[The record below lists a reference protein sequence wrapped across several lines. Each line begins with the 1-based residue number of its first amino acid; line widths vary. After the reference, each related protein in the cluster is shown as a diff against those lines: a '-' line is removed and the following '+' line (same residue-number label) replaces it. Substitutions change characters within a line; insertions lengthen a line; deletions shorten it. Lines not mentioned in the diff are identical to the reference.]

1 MGSDRVRSL
10 VAAIF
15 NTRDVEI
22 DCQRFMDV
30 VATYVDA
37 EVGGLG
43 TADVE
48 ATVPHHARMCPAC
61 AELYEALHHVAALEA
76 DGALPSA
83 DELWAELEAMVSTS
97 PPHTTAADAGPGQ
110 GADRGRD
117 SSGQHGS
124 SSRAPGGARGGP
136 DIGAARQGWLGGWR
150 QSVSRQGLSRGW
162 GPVTAAAALAIIAV
176 LSVGWARS
184 RGEAAELRQA
194 LNRVASSQVTRA
206 ASNEDGAW
214 LRVDYAPAESGFV
227 VWTGDL
233 HEKSGVDRFRCWLIG
248 KDGSR
253 TAVGNFDMADHDS
266 SWWMMEADGPM
277 KEYEAVVITRE
288 PDGAEVLRAA
298 LTP

>member
-1 MGSDRVRSL
+1 MRSL

-15 NTRDVEI
+15 NTRDEEI

-30 VATYVDA
+30 VAAFVDA

-43 TADVE
+43 TTDVE
-48 ATVPHHARMCPAC
+48 ATVPHHVRMCPAC

-83 DELWAELEAMVSTS
+83 DELWAELETMVSTS
-97 PPHTTAADAGPGQ
+97 PPDATAVGAGRPR
-110 GADRGRD
+110 GADWDRD
-117 SSGQHGS
+117 SSGQHDS
-124 SSRAPGGARGGP
+124 SSRTPAGARGGP
-136 DIGAARQGWLGGWR
+136 GIGAARQSWLGGWR
-150 QSVSRQGLSRGW
+150 QGVSRHPLSVGW
-162 GPVTAAAALAIIAV
+162 GPVTAAAALAMMVV

-184 RGEAAELRQA
+184 RSEAAALRQA
-194 LNRVASSQVTRA
+194 LNRVANSRVTRM

-253 TAVGNFDMADHDS
+253 TAVGNFDMTDHDT

-277 KEYEAVVITRE
+277 GEFEAVVITRE
-288 PDGAEVLRAA
+288 PDGAEVLRTA